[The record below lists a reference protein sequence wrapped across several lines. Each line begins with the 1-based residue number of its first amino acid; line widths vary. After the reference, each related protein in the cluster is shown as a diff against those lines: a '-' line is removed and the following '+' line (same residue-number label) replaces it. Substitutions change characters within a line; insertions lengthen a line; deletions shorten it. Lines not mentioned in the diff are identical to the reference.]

1 LPHLNL
7 RRWPADDC
15 NPCKKNSGTFKS
27 DAPKFYISFMT
38 NFIIM
43 TSVARG
49 KINIDNRKEAGLFSM
64 TNNHKKYFAVSTS
77 LKGSK
82 KKEN

>member
-1 LPHLNL
+1 
-7 RRWPADDC
+7 
-15 NPCKKNSGTFKS
+15 
-27 DAPKFYISFMT
+27 MT
-38 NFIIM
+38 NFIII

-64 TNNHKKYFAVSTS
+64 TNNHKYFAVSTS
-77 LKGSK
+77 FKGSK